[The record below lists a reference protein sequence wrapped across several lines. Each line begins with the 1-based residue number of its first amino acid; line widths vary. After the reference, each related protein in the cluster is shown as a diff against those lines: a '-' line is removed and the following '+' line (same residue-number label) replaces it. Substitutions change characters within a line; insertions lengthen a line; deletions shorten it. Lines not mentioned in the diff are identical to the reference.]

1 MVGTAVKAD
10 FGSAEV
16 PFPPPT
22 LKPQGLNLMKSVSH
36 PRDCVLFVTLH
47 KIKIIEAL
55 LVITSQ

>member
-22 LKPQGLNLMKSVSH
+22 LKPQGLNLKKSLSH
-36 PRDCVLFVTLH
+36 PRDCVLFVKLH
-47 KIKIIEAL
+47 IIETL
-55 LVITSQ
+55 FVIPSQ